1 MSVSDNPKLEQWVA
15 NLTKVEIPV
24 LKQTARK
31 LSALSEDLENQ
42 TPRSIAQVIKTD
54 PLMVIKLMRYLQA
67 HKQRVQEHEIV
78 EVEQV
83 LLMLGLENALKKVP
97 ANPIVEDVLGREH
110 MPALVHLL
118 KVTQRAK
125 VASNYAFDWAVRLH
139 DLHYGEI
146 RVAALLHDIAEML
159 MWCFAP
165 KAMLTI
171 KSIQA
176 KDKTLRSHH
185 VQEKVLGFALH
196 ELQLALAIKW
206 KLPELLI
213 HLIDDEYSGQQ
224 RVRNVYLAV
233 NLARHSANGW
243 DDAALPDDYADI
255 ASLLHLKTEEVMT
268 IVGAD
273 SKESVD
279 PSESGHG
286 IKGDKPKTDKPT
298 GKPTGKAKT

>member
-1 MSVSDNPKLEQWVA
+1 MSEQNNKKLNQWVE

-31 LSALSEDLENQ
+31 LSALVEDIENQ
-42 TPRSIAQVIKTD
+42 TPRSIAQVIKSD
-54 PLMVIKLMRYLQA
+54 PLMVVKLMRHLQA
-67 HKQRVQEHEIV
+67 YKHRGQEHEIV
-78 EVEQV
+78 EVEQA

-97 ANPIVEDVLGREH
+97 AKPVVEDVLGREH

-125 VASNYAFDWAVRLH
+125 IASNYAFDWAVRLH
-139 DLHYGEI
+139 DLHYEEVRI
-146 RVAALLHDIAEML
+146 AALLRDIAEIL
-159 MWCFAP
+159 MWCFSP

-171 KSIQA
+171 KTIQTE
-176 KDKTLRSHH
+176 DKTLRSHH

-213 HLIDDEYSGQQ
+213 RLIDAEYSSEQ
-224 RVRNVYLAV
+224 RVRNVCLAV

-243 DDAALPDDYADI
+243 GDAALPDDYADI
-255 ASLLHLKTEEVMT
+255 ADLLHLKPEEVMT
-268 IVGAD
+268 IVGVDINNSDD
-273 SKESVD
+273 S
-279 PSESGHG
+279 SGQE
-286 IKGDKPKTDKPT
+286 IPR
-298 GKPTGKAKT
+298 AQ

>member
-1 MSVSDNPKLEQWVA
+1 
-15 NLTKVEIPV
+15 
-24 LKQTARK
+24 
-31 LSALSEDLENQ
+31 
-42 TPRSIAQVIKTD
+42 
-54 PLMVIKLMRYLQA
+54 
-67 HKQRVQEHEIV
+67 
-78 EVEQV
+78 
-83 LLMLGLENALKKVP
+83 
-97 ANPIVEDVLGREH
+97 
-110 MPALVHLL
+110 VHLL

-125 VASNYAFDWAVRLH
+125 TASNYAFEWAVRLQ
-139 DLHYGEI
+139 DLHYEEVRI
-146 RVAALLHDIAEML
+146 AALLHDIAEML

-171 KSIQA
+171 KSIQT

-213 HLIDDEYSGQQ
+213 HLMDDDYSNQQ

-255 ASLLHLKTEEVMT
+255 ADLLHLKSEEVMT
-268 IVGAD
+268 IVGVDMKGSGDQSDSGKD
-273 SKESVD
+273 SK
-279 PSESGHG
+279 
-286 IKGDKPKTDKPT
+286 
-298 GKPTGKAKT
+298 GKRASKA

>member
-1 MSVSDNPKLEQWVA
+1 MSGSDKEKLNQWVE

-31 LSALSEDLENQ
+31 LSALSEALENQ
-42 TPRSIAQVIKTD
+42 TPRSIAQIIKTD
-54 PLMVIKLMRYLQA
+54 PLMVVKLMRYLQA
-67 HKQRVQEHEIV
+67 HKHRAQEHEIV
-78 EVEQV
+78 EVEQA

-97 ANPIVEDVLGREH
+97 VKPVVEEVLGREH

-125 VASNYAFDWAVRLH
+125 TASNYAFEWAVRLQ
-139 DLHYGEI
+139 DLHYEEVRI
-146 RVAALLHDIAEML
+146 AALLHDIAEML

-165 KAMLTI
+165 KEMLTI
-171 KSIQA
+171 KSIQTR
-176 KDKTLRSHH
+176 DKTLRSHH

-196 ELQLALAIKW
+196 ELQLALAIRW

-213 HLIDDEYSGQQ
+213 HLMDDDYSSQQ

-243 DDAALPDDYADI
+243 DDAALPDDYTDI
-255 ASLLHLKTEEVMT
+255 ADLLHLKPEEVMT
-268 IVGAD
+268 IVGVDMKGSGDQSDSGKD
-273 SKESVD
+273 SK
-279 PSESGHG
+279 
-286 IKGDKPKTDKPT
+286 
-298 GKPTGKAKT
+298 GKRASKA

>member
-1 MSVSDNPKLEQWVA
+1 MMSGSDNKKLNQWVE

-31 LSALSEDLENQ
+31 LSALSESIENQ

-54 PLMVIKLMRYLQA
+54 PLMVVKLMRYLQA
-67 HKQRVQEHEIV
+67 HKHRAQEHEIV
-78 EVEQV
+78 EVEQA

-97 ANPIVEDVLGREH
+97 VKPVVEEVLGREH

-125 VASNYAFDWAVRLH
+125 TASNYAFEWAVRLQ
-139 DLHYGEI
+139 DLHYEEVRI
-146 RVAALLHDIAEML
+146 AALLHDIAEIL

-171 KSIQA
+171 KSIQT

-213 HLIDDEYSGQQ
+213 HLMDDDYSNQQ

-255 ASLLHLKTEEVMT
+255 ADLLHLKPEEVMT

-273 SKESVD
+273 IKDSDGQSDSGKDSK
-279 PSESGHG
+279 
-286 IKGDKPKTDKPT
+286 
-298 GKPTGKAKT
+298 GKRASKA